1 MNSIRHKKNA
11 QESFF
16 PTQTILF
23 FSFLTGLIVC
33 DECVPAKTVKLDSI
47 TTTTVTDTSSSQIN
61 IGIVVAAGLGGAL
74 LTLVVGLVIF
84 FIWKKRVKQKLIA
97 YAASNT
103 STISTI
109 QRPPPPLPPP
119 PLPSLSRLPSPIIVP
134 ALYDLPLSRRGSTTT
149 VTPSIS
155 YHFYEETP

>member
-1 MNSIRHKKNA
+1 M
-11 QESFF
+11 
-16 PTQTILF
+16 ILF
-23 FSFLTGLIVC
+23 SRFLTGLIVC

-74 LTLVVGLVIF
+74 LTLVVGLVVF

-109 QRPPPPLPPP
+109 QRPPLPPLPP
-119 PLPSLSRLPSPIIVP
+119 LTRLPSPIIVP